1 MDQAMPDANLD
12 ANLDAMPDAKP
23 NANLDAKPNANLD
36 AKPNAKPK
44 SRCAHPGCRVKLTLM
59 RFSCKCN
66 KDFCL
71 QHRYPDVHNCSVDY
85 LSKNKDNSKAI
96 ASMKCVAQK
105 TVII

>member
-1 MDQAMPDANLD
+1 MYILICTNNNMDN
-12 ANLDAMPDAKP
+12 AKP
-23 NANLDAKPNANLD
+23 NAKPD
-36 AKPNAKPK
+36 AKPK

-59 RFSCKCN
+59 RFSCECK

-85 LSKNKDNSKAI
+85 LSKNKDNSDAI